1 MGTHPTHGILPG
13 SATGRL
19 TRPPA
24 RRKALEPTFSP
35 EPQPPAALTLEQI
48 ALTHDEITRRAY
60 EIYQAR
66 DAEGGDALSDWLT
79 AERELRERAE
89 ASTCSPAGADR
100 EPYH

>member
-35 EPQPPAALTLEQI
+35 EPQPPAALTHEQI
-48 ALTHDEITRRAY
+48 ALTHDEIARRAC

-66 DAEGGDALSDWLT
+66 SAEGGDALSDWLT
-79 AERELRERAE
+79 AERELRECAE
-89 ASTCSPAGADR
+89 ASTCSPARSDR
-100 EPYH
+100 EFYP